1 MGLIHRGKTVQVLYC
16 KSLKRKERV
25 ISLVLDNVSVENNVD
40 ENTFYPF
47 RYCNINKKYGKEI
60 KL

>member
-1 MGLIHRGKTVQVLYC
+1 MGLIHGGKTVQVLHC

-47 RYCNINKKYGKEI
+47 R
-60 KL
+60 